1 MLFTARTL
9 WDSFRMG
16 TPPLRLAPP
25 SPELSSAPPWRRDP
39 YLLLFP
45 LGALLAWAGVL
56 PWLLFS
62 LGATRLYLPMFE
74 AIGYRA
80 AFHPVAQV
88 EGFLTCFA
96 VGFLFTFVPRGTGTA
111 PPAPWQMAVAIAAPI
126 VSVVCAWFER
136 WLPAQISWIALMAV
150 LVGFVVRRARRG
162 TRPIPASFVWVA
174 AGLLMGATGAVLTG
188 VAAALDDR
196 GFWLHLVGRGL
207 LLQGLFTGLVLG
219 IGGLLLPAVTRGVD
233 RASERRPPA
242 WAYALHAVL
251 AVAFAATF
259 FLEHRASVQA
269 AYALRAAIVLS
280 VVIGSLEAL
289 HPPTLPGLHRRIARW
304 SVWMLPAG
312 YLWVAVAPEY
322 RRAGLHLVFLG
333 CFTALVL
340 AVATQV
346 ALPHGERPH
355 PLRARP
361 WQLVASSGL
370 LVAALIA
377 RVLLEVDPPH
387 FHLWLGTSAA
397 AFLTATVPWAAL
409 LLARRA

>member
-1 MLFTARTL
+1 MDA
-9 WDSFRMG
+9 S
-16 TPPLRLAPP
+16 PLPAAAPP
-25 SPELSSAPPWRRDP
+25 GVLAGAPAWRREP

-62 LGATRLYLPMFE
+62 LGATELYRPMFE

-96 VGFLFTFVPRGTGTA
+96 VGFLFTFIPRRTGTA
-111 PPAPWQMAVAIAAPI
+111 PPSWWQMAVALAAP
-126 VSVVCAWFER
+126 VASVVCAWFER
-136 WLPAQISWIALMAV
+136 WLLAQLCWIALIAV
-150 LVGFVVRRARRG
+150 LVGFVLRRAGPGRR
-162 TRPIPASFVWVA
+162 RIPPSFVWVA
-174 AGLLMGATGAVLTG
+174 AGLLMGVAGALLAG
-188 VAAALDDR
+188 LGPALDP
-196 GFWLHLVGRGL
+196 GSFWLHLVGRGL

-219 IGGLLLPAVTRGVD
+219 MGGLLLPVMTRGVD
-233 RASERRPPA
+233 PTLERSPRA
-242 WAYALHAVL
+242 WAYWLHALL
-251 AVAFAATF
+251 AAAFAATF
-259 FLEHRASVQA
+259 FLEHRVSVPM
-269 AYALRAAIVLS
+269 AYALRAAIALS
-280 VVIGSLEAL
+280 VVIGSLQAL
-289 HPPTLPGLHRRIARW
+289 QPPTLPGLHRRVARF

-340 AVATQV
+340 AVSTQV
-346 ALPHGERPH
+346 GLSHGRRPG
-355 PLRARP
+355 PLRGGP
-361 WQLVASSGL
+361 WQLVASCGL

-387 FHLWLGTSAA
+387 FHLWLGASAA
-397 AFLTATVPWAAL
+397 AFLSATVPWAAL
-409 LLARRA
+409 ALARRS

>member
-1 MLFTARTL
+1 MDAA
-9 WDSFRMG
+9 
-16 TPPLRLAPP
+16 PLPAAASPDVLTGAP
-25 SPELSSAPPWRRDP
+25 AWRREP

-62 LGATRLYLPMFE
+62 LGATELYRPMFK

-96 VGFLFTFVPRGTGTA
+96 VGFLFTFLPRRTGTA
-111 PPAPWQMAVAIAAPI
+111 PPSWWQMAVALAAP
-126 VSVVCAWFER
+126 VASVVCAWFER
-136 WLPAQISWIALMAV
+136 WLLAQICWIALIAV
-150 LVGFVVRRARRG
+150 LVGFVVRRAGHGRR
-162 TRPIPASFVWVA
+162 RIPPSFVWVA
-174 AGLLMGATGAVLTG
+174 AGLLMGAAGAVLAGLGPT
-188 VAAALDDR
+188 LDAR
-196 GFWLHLVGRGL
+196 SFWLHLVGRGL

-219 IGGLLLPAVTRGVD
+219 IGSLLLPAITRGVD
-233 RASERRPPA
+233 PTVDTPPRP
-242 WAYALHAVL
+242 WAYALHALL
-251 AVAFAATF
+251 AAVFAATF
-259 FLEHRASVQA
+259 FLEHRFSVPM
-269 AYALRAAIVLS
+269 AYAVRAAITLS

-289 HPPTLPGLHRRIARW
+289 QPPTLPGLHRRVARF

-340 AVATQV
+340 AVSTQV
-346 ALPHGERPH
+346 GLSHLGRPG
-355 PLRARP
+355 PLRGRP
-361 WQLVASSGL
+361 WQLVASCAL
-370 LVAALIA
+370 LVAALVA

-387 FHLWLGTSAA
+387 FHLWLGASAA
-397 AFLTATVPWAAL
+397 AFLSATVPWAAL
-409 LLARRA
+409 ALARRS